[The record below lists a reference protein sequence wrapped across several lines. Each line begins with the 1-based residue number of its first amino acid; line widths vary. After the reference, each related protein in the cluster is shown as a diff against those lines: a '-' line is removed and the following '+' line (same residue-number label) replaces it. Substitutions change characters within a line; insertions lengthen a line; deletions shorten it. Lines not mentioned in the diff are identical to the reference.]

1 MKSEYICIVCPNGCE
16 LSVEYEGE
24 TMISCSG
31 NRCQRGYR
39 YAESM
44 ITDPMRSVTS
54 SVLVEGGVM
63 PLVSVR
69 TSAPVSKKRM
79 FDVVRAIKE
88 LKVQA
93 PVARGQVLVSDVL
106 GLGADII
113 ATRSVEAKKV

>member
-1 MKSEYICIVCPNGCE
+1 MKSEYICTVCPNGCE
-16 LSVEYEGE
+16 LNVEYEGE
-24 TMISCSG
+24 TMISCTG
-31 NRCQRGYR
+31 NLCRRGFE
-39 YAESM
+39 YAKSM

-79 FDVVRAIKE
+79 FDVVDVVKSM
-88 LKVQA
+88 KVKA
-93 PVARGQVLVSDVL
+93 PVAMGQVLCENVL

-113 ATRSVEAKKV
+113 ATRTVEAAEK

>member
-24 TMISCSG
+24 TMISCEG
-31 NRCQRGYR
+31 NLCRRGYN
-39 YAESM
+39 YAMSM

-54 SVLVEGGVM
+54 SASVKGGAM

-69 TSAPVSKKRM
+69 TSNPVPKRMIFDVMKEIRSLELEAPVKS
-79 FDVVRAIKE
+79 
-88 LKVQA
+88 
-93 PVARGQVLVSDVL
+93 GSVLIENVL

-113 ATRSVEAKKV
+113 ATRSVEAKK